1 MLRRFFHT
9 QFFAKLFCELL
20 PATIASAIGAYLI
33 NSYFKPPAPQPQ
45 TNTELVQIMRE
56 QQTLLA
62 DYLKKSTEAHQRADQ
77 AVAQETDKLKTAE
90 RDAIQALREAKAAE
104 LRALAAAVAR
114 AGDASER
121 KLATRAAPAPAL
133 ASVPPAQWPQID
145 RTQIDRTQVERP
157 HIDKG
162 QTEKATASE
171 PLQLHQA
178 VTTAP
183 LPPIA
188 AQGPVQSPT
197 QAQPQMQ
204 AQAAAPHTADP
215 SAEPTEHGVVAK
227 VKSTVS
233 TLERLPSRVL
243 NWFSDT
249 VVPPRPPVDM
259 PTRQFMKAAM

>member
-1 MLRRFFHT
+1 MLRRFFHS
-9 QFFAKLFCELL
+9 QFAAKLFCELL

-33 NSYFKPPAPQPQ
+33 NNYFKPPAPQPQ
-45 TNTELVQIMRE
+45 SNAELVQIMRE
-56 QQTLLA
+56 QQALLA

-104 LRALAAAVAR
+104 LRALAAAVTR
-114 AGDASER
+114 AGEASER
-121 KLATRAAPAPAL
+121 KLAKAAAGPATVAAL
-133 ASVPPAQWPQID
+133 PAQWPQID
-145 RTQIDRTQVERP
+145 RAQTERP
-157 HIDKG
+157 RLDKS
-162 QTEKATASE
+162 QTERAMASE

-188 AQGPVQSPT
+188 AQGPVQ
-197 QAQPQMQ
+197 AQPQIHT
-204 AQAAAPHTADP
+204 QAAVQQTDP
-215 SAEPTEHGVVAK
+215 SAEPSEHGVVAK

-233 TLERLPSRVL
+233 TLERLPSRML

-249 VVPPRPPVDM
+249 VVPPRPPVDL
-259 PTRQFMKAAM
+259 PPRQFMKAAM